1 MRDLG
6 YVWKIN
12 FVICILF
19 LFEIKSEAVSRAFTA
34 LVVPQSIFRREQN
47 KLQCLAQSFNQIKL
61 LLFNL
66 ILFQE

>member
-1 MRDLG
+1 MHLG

-34 LVVPQSIFRREQN
+34 FVVPQSIFRFEQN
-47 KLQCLAQSFNQIKL
+47 KLQCLAQSFNQTKL
-61 LLFNL
+61 LLFHL

>member
-1 MRDLG
+1 MHLG

-12 FVICILF
+12 FVIFIL

-34 LVVPQSIFRREQN
+34 FIVPQSIFRLEQN
-47 KLQCLAQSFNQIKL
+47 KLKCLAQSFNQTKL

>member
-1 MRDLG
+1 MHLG

-34 LVVPQSIFRREQN
+34 FIVPQSTFRLEQN
-47 KLQCLAQSFNQIKL
+47 KLKCLAQSFNQTKL